1 MRPNQSEKIEIIR
14 MVEESNLSVR
24 KTLWELDIPR
34 SAFYKWYARYL
45 DNGYEGLADVK
56 RNPKRVWNRIPDEER
71 EKVRLIALDKPDL
84 TPRELAWHVTDTQEY
99 YISESSVY
107 RILKSFDLIASPAY
121 IVISAADKFL
131 KPTTRINELWQT
143 DFTYFKLIGWGWYY
157 FSSVMDDFSRF
168 IISSKLTSTMAAG
181 DVTETLDLALAE
193 SGVEKVKVRHRPR
206 LLSDNGPCYVSEELR
221 KYLEEKGMGHTRGAA
236 YHPQTQGKIER
247 FHRTMKNVILLNH
260 YFLPEELEAELVRFI
275 EYYNYHRVHESLGNV
290 TPADVY
296 FGRREKI
303 LSEREVIKRRTL
315 AGRRRLNLGALAAVR
330 FAGFCL

>member
-1 MRPNQSEKIEIIR
+1 MIYNPSEKMEIIR

-24 KTLWELDIPR
+24 RSLSELDIPR
-34 SAFYKWYARYL
+34 STFYKWYARYL
-45 DNGYEGLADVK
+45 DNGYDGLAGLG
-56 RNPKRVWNRIPDEER
+56 RNPKRVWNRIPDTER
-71 EKVRLIALDKPDL
+71 ERVRQIALDKPDL
-84 TPRELAWHVTDTQEY
+84 TPRELAWHITDTQKY

-121 IVISAADKFL
+121 IVISAADKFQ
-131 KPTTRINELWQT
+131 KPTSRINELWQT

-168 IISSKLTSTMAAG
+168 IIASKLTSTMAAG

-193 SGVEKVKVRHRPR
+193 TDIAKVKVRHRPR

-221 KYLEEKGMGHTRGAA
+221 KYLEDKGMGHTRGAA

-260 YFLPEELEAELVRFI
+260 YFLAEELEAELARFI

-296 FGRREKI
+296 LGRREKI
-303 LSEREVIKRRTL
+303 LSEREEIKRQTL
-315 AGRRRLNLGALAAVR
+315 ARRKKWNLRQLEAA
-330 FAGFCL
+330 